1 MATVRF
7 DPFKGFESI
16 TKKMG
21 AIYDDIEKGV
31 RLEIGSFSPRVDIL
45 EDEKTLIFQ
54 AELPGIV
61 KEDVKVTINQDKV
74 LVIKGDKKRD
84 EIAEENADSKCF
96 LKCERNYGAFARSF
110 MLPDNVKDDSIKAKF
125 ENGILEIILE
135 KAEPE
140 KPKEVNV
147 DIL

>member
-16 TKKMG
+16 TKKMS

-31 RLEIGSFSPRVDIL
+31 RLEVGSFSPRVDIL
-45 EDEKTLIFQ
+45 DNDKQLVFQ
-54 AELPGIV
+54 AELPGIA
-61 KEDVKVTINQDKV
+61 KEDVKVTINQEKV
-74 LVIKGDKKRD
+74 LVIKGEKKRD
-84 EIAEENADSKCF
+84 EYAEESNDNKCF
-96 LKCERNYGAFARSF
+96 IKCERNYGSFARSF
-110 MLPDNVKDDSIKAKF
+110 MLPENVKDDSIKAKF
-125 ENGILEIILE
+125 ENGVLEIILE

-147 DIL
+147 NIL

>member
-1 MATVRF
+1 MAVVRF

-21 AIYDDIEKGV
+21 AIVDDIEKGV

-45 EDEKTLIFQ
+45 ENDKMLVFQ
-54 AELPGIV
+54 AELPGIK
-61 KEDVKVTINQDKV
+61 KEDVKVTVNQDKV
-74 LVIKGDKKRD
+74 LVIKGEKRREEPVD
-84 EIAEENADSKCF
+84 ENCSDQCF
-96 LKCERNYGAFARSF
+96 LKCERNYGTFARSF
-110 MLPDNVKDDSIKAKF
+110 MLPESIKDDSIKAKF
-125 ENGILEIILE
+125 ENGVLEIALE

>member
-1 MATVRF
+1 MATVKF
-7 DPFKGFESI
+7 DPFRGFESI
-16 TKKMG
+16 TKKMS

-45 EDEKTLIFQ
+45 ENEKMLVFQ
-54 AELPGIV
+54 AELPGIA

-74 LVIKGDKKRD
+74 LVIKGDKKHD
-84 EIAEENADSKCF
+84 EIPEEAIESKCF
-96 LKCERNYGAFARSF
+96 LKCERNYGTFSRSF

-125 ENGILEIILE
+125 ENGVLEIILE

-140 KPKEVNV
+140 KPKEVSV

>member
-16 TKKMG
+16 TKKMS

-31 RLEIGSFSPRVDIL
+31 RLEIGSFSPRVDIM
-45 EDEKTLIFQ
+45 EDDKNLVFQ
-54 AELPGIV
+54 AELPGIA

-84 EIAEENADSKCF
+84 EMADENADDKCF
-96 LKCERNYGAFARSF
+96 IKCERNYGSFARSF

-125 ENGILEIILE
+125 ENGVLEIVLE

-140 KPKEVNV
+140 KPKEVNI